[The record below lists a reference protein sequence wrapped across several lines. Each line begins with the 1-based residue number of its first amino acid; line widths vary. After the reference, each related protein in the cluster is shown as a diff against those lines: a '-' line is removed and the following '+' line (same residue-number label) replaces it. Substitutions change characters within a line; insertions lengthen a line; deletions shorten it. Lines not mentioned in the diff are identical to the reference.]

1 VIGVCLG
8 KGANGRLELDLCAS
22 WVVHFWPG
30 TGWRGCR
37 DYGFCVG
44 DSASD
49 NYSVQSRLEGKFS
62 AVLKPLTALALG
74 CGGPIHVAT
83 VPAPGRA

>member
-1 VIGVCLG
+1 MKVIILCGG
-8 KGANGRLELDLCAS
+8 KGTRLREETEFRPKPMVPIGGKPILWHIMKSYA
-22 WVVHFWPG
+22 H
-30 TGWRGCR
+30 
-37 DYGFCVG
+37 Y
-44 DSASD
+44 
-49 NYSVQSRLEGKFS
+49 QGKFS